1 MASRPRPLLPS
12 PGRGRSA
19 IAGRLRW
26 PALWLSLLLLAWWPP
41 AVAASVSVDAVAE
54 NMLLLQTA
62 SGGWSKHY
70 RGKAVDYRHVFDA
83 AERAALRAPDR
94 VDDATIDNKAT
105 THEIAY
111 LAEAYAR
118 TGNPAYLH
126 AARRG
131 VDYLLAAQYAN
142 GGWPQYYP
150 DRALYRHQVTFND
163 DAMTRVLELLQ
174 DIAEAKGGLAALTP
188 EYDARARQALQ
199 RGLDCVLAMQVRI
212 DDRATIWAAQYD
224 EASLQ
229 PARARAYE
237 LPSLAVSESVG
248 VLRLLMRQQQPS
260 SQAIAA
266 IEAGLQWL
274 EAHAQADLAVQRIDA
289 PEQPSGKDVVLVAA
303 PGKRLWARFHD
314 LQHQRPLFANR
325 DGEPAARLAD
335 VSNERRVGYA
345 WYGTWPER
353 LLAKEW
359 PAWAQRHGRALPSSF
374 QETTRRDC
382 PAARRNRTAG
392 EEDGCAE

>member
-1 MASRPRPLLPS
+1 MARRPRPSFPF

-19 IAGRLRW
+19 TTGRPRW
-26 PALWLSLLLLAWWPP
+26 PTLWLLLLLAWWSPAMAAPP
-41 AVAASVSVDAVAE
+41 SVDAVAE

-83 AERAALRAPDR
+83 AERAALRAADR

-111 LAEAYAR
+111 LAQAHAR

-163 DAMTRVLELLQ
+163 DAMIRVLALLQ
-174 DIAEAKGGLAALTP
+174 DIAESRGALAMLTP
-188 EYDARARQALQ
+188 EYGERARQAVQ
-199 RGLDCVLAMQVRI
+199 RGIDCVLATQVRI
-212 DDRATIWAAQYD
+212 DGRATIWAAQYD
-224 EASLQ
+224 ETSLQ
-229 PARARAYE
+229 PAKARAYE

-248 VLRLLMRQQQPS
+248 VLRLLMRQPQPS
-260 SQAIAA
+260 PQVLAAVESGAHWLDAQRLRDLA
-266 IEAGLQWL
+266 IEK
-274 EAHAQADLAVQRIDA
+274 VDA
-289 PEQPSGKDVVLVAA
+289 PNEEGGHDVRIVAV
-303 PGKRLWARFHD
+303 PGASLWARFYGLD
-314 LQHQRPLFANR
+314 DEQPLYSDRN
-325 DGEPAARLAD
+325 GERLARFSD

-345 WYGTWPER
+345 WHGTWPEK
-353 LLAKEW
+353 LLRQELPRW
-359 PAWAQRHGRALPSSF
+359 RHAHAAALHAAGLATDD
-374 QETTRRDC
+374 TTAVR
-382 PAARRNRTAG
+382 P
-392 EEDGCAE
+392 

>member
-1 MASRPRPLLPS
+1 MARRPRPSLPF

-19 IAGRLRW
+19 TAGRLCW
-26 PALWLSLLLLAWWPP
+26 PAFWLLLLLAWWPP
-41 AVAASVSVDAVAE
+41 LAAAPVSVDAVAE

-70 RGKAVDYRHVFDA
+70 RGKAVDYRHMFDA
-83 AERAALRAPDR
+83 DERAALRAPGR
-94 VDDATIDNKAT
+94 IDDATIDNKAT

-131 VDYLLAAQYAN
+131 VHYLLEAQYAN

-150 DRALYRHQVTFND
+150 DRALYRQQVTFND
-163 DAMTRVLELLQ
+163 DAMTRVLDLLQ
-174 DIAEAKGGLAALTP
+174 DIAGGKGALAVLAP
-188 EYDARARQALQ
+188 EYGERARQAVQ
-199 RGLDCVLAMQVRI
+199 RGIDCILATQVRI
-212 DDRATIWAAQYD
+212 GGRATIWAAQYD

-248 VLRLLMRQQQPS
+248 VLRLLMRQPQPS
-260 SQAIAA
+260 PQVLAAVESAAYWLDAHRLHDLA
-266 IEAGLQWL
+266 IEK
-274 EAHAQADLAVQRIDA
+274 VDA
-289 PEQPSGKDVVLVAA
+289 PNEESGRDVRVVAA
-303 PGKRLWARFHD
+303 PGASLWARFYGLD
-314 LQHQRPLFANR
+314 DEQPLYSDRN
-325 DGEPAARLAD
+325 GERLARFSD

-345 WYGTWPER
+345 WHGTWPEK
-353 LLAKEW
+353 LLRQELPRW
-359 PAWAQRHGRALPSSF
+359 RHAHAAVL
-374 QETTRRDC
+374 RDAGLATDDT
-382 PAARRNRTAG
+382 AAVRP
-392 EEDGCAE
+392 